1 MEYTTRV
8 KSNRVGWCLGLVACL
23 WTGVAWAAMG
33 DRAVNVILF
42 IGDGMG
48 MEQVKA
54 ARLYQGAPLCFE
66 TFPNFALVDTLCRG
80 GQITDSAAG
89 STAIATG
96 TRVDRDTYGDRSKG
110 QLPTILEYYKGKGK
124 RTGLV
129 TTDAMTAATPA
140 AFATYAMDRNDKVQ
154 IASNYLFQTRP
165 NVLLG
170 GGGFEMTPELAAM
183 EGYVVVSNV
192 EELADVDLAATSHLS
207 GQFGVGQMPY
217 EWDGIGD
224 FPHLWEMT
232 VATLTLLEQESH
244 GFFLLVEGANID
256 HAAHDMDLLRL
267 IPEMMAFNEAVQVAL
282 NWASNRTDTLILVTA
297 DHETRGLRVL
307 ADNGAGNLPDV
318 EWTDDWH
325 TDTPVGCWAWGPGSE
340 RVNESTANTNTFFAL
355 RDAALLKTVC
365 IGTREGEEH
374 PTPVWAAAPFDT
386 FRIEYSDSIE
396 SPEWKPLGVGTASS
410 DSFYLADTN
419 VWPQAQR
426 FYRATAVP

>member
-1 MEYTTRV
+1 MV
-8 KSNRVGWCLGLVACL
+8 ASLWAGVVG
-23 WTGVAWAAMG
+23 AAMG
-33 DRAVNVILF
+33 ERSVNVILF

-54 ARLYQGAPLCFE
+54 ARFYQGAPLCFE
-66 TFPNFALVDTLCRG
+66 TFPNFALVDTHCRG

-96 TRVDRDTYGDRSKG
+96 TRVDRGTYGDRSNG

-140 AFATYAMDRNDKVQ
+140 AFATYAMNRDDWVQ

-170 GGGFEMTPELAAM
+170 GGGFEMTPVSAVA
-183 EGYVVVSNV
+183 EGYVVVSNA
-192 EELADVDLAATSHLS
+192 EELAAVDLAATSHLS

-217 EWDGIGD
+217 ELDGIGH

-232 VATLTLLEQESH
+232 LSALTLLEQEPH
-244 GFFLLVEGANID
+244 GFFLMVEGANID
-256 HAAHDMDLLRL
+256 HAAHDMDLPRL
-267 IPEMMAFNEAVQVAL
+267 IPEMLAFNEAVQVAL
-282 NWASNRTDTLILVTA
+282 DWVGNRTDTLILVTA
-297 DHETRGLRVL
+297 DHETRGLIVQ

-318 EWTDDWH
+318 EWTADWH

-355 RDAALLKTVC
+355 RDSALLKTVC
-365 IGTREGEEH
+365 IGTLEGEEH

-396 SPEWKPLGVGTASS
+396 SPEWKLLGAGTATS
-410 DSFYLADTN
+410 DSFILADTN
-419 VWPQAQR
+419 AWPQAQR
-426 FYRATAVP
+426 FYRAVAVP